1 MSRSHGFTTSTIH
14 AGESKTESATPIHLG
29 ATSDARYLRSGNP
42 TLDAFEEKVR
52 TLEGGAA
59 AISTACGMAAVS
71 QTLLALL
78 RPGDRLIC
86 HKTVYFWS
94 TELIHVVLPQ
104 FNIRVETI
112 DMRNLAEVERALSAQ
127 DAKTAVVYFE
137 PLANPTLDI
146 LDAAAIIKLAQAAGA
161 TTVID
166 NTFLSPAL
174 FNPIAVGADI
184 VLHSATKYLC
194 GHGDALAGII
204 ITKEAEMGEKLRT
217 ARSTFGGILSP
228 LNGYL
233 LLRGIKTLSMR
244 MERHCQ
250 NGQAVAEFLAAHP
263 AIGHVQHPG
272 LPSAQGHEVAKQNWR
287 GFGSMLSFEIPDVA
301 AHGRF
306 FERIELFKPWVSL
319 GDAGSLAVGGDHF
332 GGATWVRMSVGLEDI
347 VDILADLEQAL
358 A

>member
-1 MSRSHGFTTSTIH
+1 MSHAFITNTIH
-14 AGESKTESATPIHLG
+14 AGESKTASSTPIHLG

-52 TLEGGAA
+52 TLEGGAV

-78 RPGDRLIC
+78 RPGDRLVC

-104 FNIRVETI
+104 FNIEVEAV
-112 DMRNLAEVERALSAQ
+112 DMRDLDAVEQVLQSGA
-127 DAKTAVVYFE
+127 TVVYFE
-137 PLANPTLDI
+137 PLANPTLDVV
-146 LDAAAIIKLAQAAGA
+146 DAAAVIRLAKAAGA

-174 FNPIAVGADI
+174 LSPLALGADI

-194 GHGDALAGII
+194 GHGDALAGVIVA
-204 ITKEAEMGEKLRT
+204 KDAAMGEKLQK

-228 LNGYL
+228 LNGHM
-233 LLRGIKTLSMR
+233 LLRGMKTLSIR
-244 MERHCQ
+244 VERHCQ
-250 NGQAVAEFLAAHP
+250 NAQAVAEFLTNHP
-263 AIGHVQHPG
+263 AVGHVQYPG
-272 LPSAQGHEVAKQNWR
+272 LPSAQGHKIAKAQWC
-287 GFGSMLSFEIPDVA
+287 GFGGMISFEIPDLA
-301 AHGRF
+301 AHQRF
-306 FERIELFKPWVSL
+306 FEQIDLFKPWVSL
-319 GDAGSLAVGGDHF
+319 GDAGSLAVGGEHF
-332 GGATWVRMSVGLEDI
+332 GGETWVRMSVGLEDI